1 MCGRRCGYF
10 LAYGFLL
17 FVTRRGV
24 CLMAGGQ
31 IRGRDSLQ
39 DGIPKHDERMAI
51 IIDVYDLFRGE
62 VNTSETA
69 KTLKIKGFV

>member
-1 MCGRRCGYF
+1 
-10 LAYGFLL
+10 
-17 FVTRRGV
+17 
-24 CLMAGGQ
+24 
-31 IRGRDSLQ
+31 
-39 DGIPKHDERMAI
+39 MAI